1 MAMPASRDL
10 CRQVEKSRNIRET
23 SMNLKSSSEEA
34 FFNVIQSQKTL
45 GYWEPSSQFYSILS
59 IDKNTLLKK
68 MPKAVSAV
76 KENTERIAITIALLM
91 WIEKYYASK
100 KTSWNLIHKKG
111 V

>member
-1 MAMPASRDL
+1 
-10 CRQVEKSRNIRET
+10 
-23 SMNLKSSSEEA
+23 MNLKSSSEEA